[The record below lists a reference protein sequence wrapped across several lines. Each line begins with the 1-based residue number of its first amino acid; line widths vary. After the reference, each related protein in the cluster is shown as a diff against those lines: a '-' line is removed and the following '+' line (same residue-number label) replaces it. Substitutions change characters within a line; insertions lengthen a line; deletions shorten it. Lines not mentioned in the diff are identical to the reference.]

1 MGARI
6 KRRRRASFHK
16 LRGELQRHDRL
27 QDPLARAEQKS
38 KWRAIHK
45 GARVHTK
52 RKRGA
57 WG

>member
-1 MGARI
+1 MGR
-6 KRRRRASFHK
+6 
-16 LRGELQRHDRL
+16 ELQHHDRL

-52 RKRGA
+52 RKRGD